1 MFIDQVT
8 ITVKAGKGGDG
19 CSSFRREKY
28 IPLGG
33 PDGGDGGRG
42 GDIVLE
48 ADPNLTTLIDLRYQ
62 KIYQSESGKSGKGQ
76 QMTGK
81 SGPTRIIRLPP
92 GTLVKDKDSGEL
104 LVDLNQAHQ
113 QFVIAKGGDGGRGN
127 MRFKS
132 SIQRAPRKFELG
144 WPGEE
149 RTLFLELKLLADVG
163 IIGFP
168 NAGKSTL
175 ISKISNARPKIADYP
190 FTTLVPNLGVVR
202 LEEGESFV
210 AADIPGI
217 IEGAHEGKG
226 LGHQFLK
233 HVERTRLLLHL
244 IDFSDPDGEEAILS
258 RYHKLQTELK
268 RFSPELFEKP
278 QILVASKADDPQSQK
293 NIAALQAS
301 MIELNPVFF
310 SISSLTGEG
319 IQPLLWKIKEGLP
332 KEGPTEEE
340 KITMMYRQP
349 EA

>member
-8 ITVKAGKGGDG
+8 ITVEAGDG
-19 CSSFRREKY
+19 GNGCCSFRREKH

-33 PDGGDGGRG
+33 PDGGDGGKG
-42 GDIVLE
+42 GNVVLE

-62 KIYQSESGKSGKGQ
+62 KIYQAENGKSGRGQ

-81 SGPTRIIRLPP
+81 SGKNLTIRLPP
-92 GTLVKDKDSGEL
+92 GTLVKDVGSGEL
-104 LVDLNQAHQ
+104 LVDLKQPDQSFTSAE
-113 QFVIAKGGDGGRGN
+113 GGDGGRGN
-127 MRFKS
+127 LRFKS
-132 SIQRAPRKFELG
+132 SIQRAPKRFETG
-144 WPGEE
+144 WPGEK

-202 LEEGESFV
+202 LEEGTSFV

-233 HVERTRLLLHL
+233 HIERTRLLLHL
-244 IDFSDPDGEEAILS
+244 IDFSDPDPQSILS
-258 RYHKLQTELK
+258 RYHKLQAELK
-268 RFSPELFEKP
+268 NFSPELFQKP
-278 QILVASKADDPQSQK
+278 QILVATKADDPQSQK
-293 NIAALQAS
+293 NFQEHFAS
-301 MIELNPVFF
+301 MVELNPTVFL
-310 SISSLTGEG
+310 ISSLSGEG
-319 IQPLLWKIKEGLP
+319 IQELLWKIKEGLSID
-332 KEGPTEEE
+332 GPSEEE
-340 KITMMYRQP
+340 QIIKLFRERET
-349 EA
+349 

>member
-8 ITVKAGKGGDG
+8 ITVQAGDG
-19 CSSFRREKY
+19 GNGCCSFRREKH

-33 PDGGDGGRG
+33 PDGGDGGKG
-42 GDIVLE
+42 GNVVLE
-48 ADPNLTTLIDLRYQ
+48 TDRNLTTLIDLRYQ
-62 KIYQSESGKSGKGQ
+62 KMYQAENGTAGRGQ

-81 SGPTRIIRLPP
+81 SGKNLIIRLPP
-92 GTLVKDKDSGEL
+92 GTLVKDVDSGEL
-104 LVDLNQAHQ
+104 LVDLNQSDQ
-113 QFVIAKGGDGGRGN
+113 QFISAEGGDGGRGN

-132 SIQRAPRKFELG
+132 SIQRAPKRFETG
-144 WPGEE
+144 WPGEK

-202 LEEGESFV
+202 LEEGTSFV

-233 HVERTRLLLHL
+233 HIERTRILLHL
-244 IDFSDPDGEEAILS
+244 IDFSDPDWESLLN

-268 RFSPELFEKP
+268 SFSPELFQKP
-278 QILVASKADDPQSQK
+278 QILVATKADDPQSQK
-293 NIAALQAS
+293 NFQDHFAS
-301 MIELNPVFF
+301 LVELNPAVFL
-310 SISSLTGEG
+310 ISSLTGEG
-319 IQPLLWKIKEGLP
+319 IQELLWKIKGHIS
-332 KEGPTEEE
+332 KEGPSEEE
-340 KITMMYRQP
+340 QIIKLFGDRKT
-349 EA
+349 

>member
-8 ITVKAGKGGDG
+8 ITVQAGDGGNG

-28 IPLGG
+28 VPLGG

-42 GDIVLE
+42 GSVVLE
-48 ADPNLTTLIDLRYQ
+48 VDPSLTTLIDLRYQ
-62 KIYQSESGKSGKGQ
+62 KIYLAEKGKDGRGK

-81 SGPTRIIRLPP
+81 SGKERVIRLPP
-92 GTLVKDKDSGEL
+92 GTLVKDADSGEL
-104 LVDLNQAHQ
+104 LVDLKEINQK
-113 QFVIAKGGDGGRGN
+113 FTIAEAGDGGRGN
-127 MRFKS
+127 YRFKS
-132 SIQRAPRKFELG
+132 STQRAPKRCDPG
-144 WPGEE
+144 WPGEKK
-149 RTLFLELKLLADVG
+149 TLFLELKLLADVG

-202 LEEGESFV
+202 LEEGDSFV

-233 HVERTRLLLHL
+233 HVERTRVLLHL
-244 IDFSDPDGEEAILS
+244 IDFSDPDPQSILT
-258 RYHKLQTELK
+258 RYHKLQAELK
-268 RFSPELFEKP
+268 NFSLELSKKP

-293 NIAALQAS
+293 NIQDLSAS
-301 MIELNPVFF
+301 MVALNPAFF
-310 SISSLTGEG
+310 GISSLTGEG
-319 IQPLLWKIKEGLP
+319 IQGLLWKIKEGLV
-332 KEGPTEEE
+332 KKGPTEDDQIAALYQKYE
-340 KITMMYRQP
+340 T
-349 EA
+349 